1 MSRIGDFADDDVS
14 GWIALSPELGKAM
27 AAFSSAVY
35 NRNRLPMRVREIALN
50 TNCPSAQGRHR

>member
-27 AAFSSAVY
+27 AAFSGAVY
-35 NRNRLPMRVREIALN
+35 NRNRLPMRVREIARIVIAYDN
-50 TNCPSAQGRHR
+50 